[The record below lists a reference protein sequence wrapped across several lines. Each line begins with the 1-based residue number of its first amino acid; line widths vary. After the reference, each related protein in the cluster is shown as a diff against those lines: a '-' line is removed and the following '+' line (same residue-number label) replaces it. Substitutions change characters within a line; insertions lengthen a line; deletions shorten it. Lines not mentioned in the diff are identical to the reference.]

1 MCKATQVSLTFGND
15 ANSPCNGLGCDW
27 VITSDHDDFDSSTAA
42 FADGVRDSG
51 SRRVNHGHQAD
62 KAEILEGE
70 VCWLQK
76 RRNTTLGMPATVR
89 LIVFSVRFPWVRVT
103 VISPGW
109 VGLVLMIHELF
120 MDDMH
125 KTLRHPCTNR
135 DYFIESAWIQ
145 LFTTCE
151 VS

>member
-1 MCKATQVSLTFGND
+1 MGYDCGFEPVPKQTSCLLTYVASMCKATQVLLTFGDD

-76 RRNTTLGMPATVR
+76 RRNTMKVKHLECQPLLG
-89 LIVFSVRFPWVRVT
+89 LLCFQFVF
-103 VISPGW
+103 PGL
-109 VGLVLMIHELF
+109 GLLLY
-120 MDDMH
+120 
-125 KTLRHPCTNR
+125 LQGGLGWC
-135 DYFIESAWIQ
+135 Y
-145 LFTTCE
+145 
-151 VS
+151 